1 MINTN
6 IDLNLY
12 KTFYAVAKHGGFS
25 KASEVLYV
33 SQPAVSASIK
43 KLEEQLGLKLFK
55 RDNKLFQLTR
65 AGEQLLFYVESMLNT
80 MEIAEK
86 KIKENSMSINNEIK
100 IGVPSHINI
109 FILNDLIEE
118 YLKVNNKMRFTL
130 VNRSTNEMLDMLYKK
145 ELDLLVDNDAPIL
158 NKIKNCCITRICA
171 IENCFVGAE
180 KYKQF
185 SEQVHTFSEL
195 NEQSLLL
202 PATRTLTRNELEKVV
217 RLFDRNLVLKP
228 KIDVSITEVMY
239 DLVIRNIGIGYF
251 PRKFVKKDIQQKKLF
266 EIKTTLPLP
275 KTEICCIYI
284 PETISNCS
292 MSFIK
297 YIENRLSS

>member
-33 SQPAVSASIK
+33 SQPAVSTSIK

-118 YLKVNNKMRFTL
+118 YLKFNDKMRFTL

-158 NKIKNCCITRICA
+158 NKIVTSKYFPPLQFQLF
-171 IENCFVGAE
+171 FV
-180 KYKQF
+180 F
-185 SEQVHTFSEL
+185 
-195 NEQSLLL
+195 LL
-202 PATRTLTRNELEKVV
+202 PEQNQ
-217 RLFDRNLVLKP
+217 
-228 KIDVSITEVMY
+228 
-239 DLVIRNIGIGYF
+239 
-251 PRKFVKKDIQQKKLF
+251 KKDSPHNPQ
-266 EIKTTLPLP
+266 TL
-275 KTEICCIYI
+275 I
-284 PETISNCS
+284 
-292 MSFIK
+292 
-297 YIENRLSS
+297 